1 VDSEE
6 ILMSNQYEVLT
17 PNEVL
22 TLKKGSQLLLE
33 QSTFKVAELLQC
45 MKDEL
50 HGHPATKG
58 PWFVQGME
66 CEVLSPNKDWRKG
79 KVRVCIAFIDDAPE
93 TIESPLDS
101 IRQTSVNQAVGA
113 LDE

>member
-6 ILMSNQYEVLT
+6 NVMSNQYKVLT

-22 TLKKGSQLLLE
+22 TLQKGSQLLLE
-33 QSTFKVAELLQC
+33 QTTFKVAELLQC

-50 HGHPATKG
+50 PGHPTTKG
-58 PWFVQGME
+58 PWFGQGME

-79 KVRVCIAFIDDAPE
+79 KVRVCVVFIDDAPE

-101 IRQTSVNQAVGA
+101 IRQTSVNQAIGD
-113 LDE
+113 LSE